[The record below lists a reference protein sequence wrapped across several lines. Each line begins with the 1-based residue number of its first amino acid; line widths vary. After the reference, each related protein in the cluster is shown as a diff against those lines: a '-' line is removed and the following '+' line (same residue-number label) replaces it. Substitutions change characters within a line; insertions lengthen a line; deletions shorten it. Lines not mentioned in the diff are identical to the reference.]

1 VNESEGP
8 DSDYA
13 EPAVRAPE
21 GMVETLIANF
31 RPQPAIPA
39 VFVLLLTVLIAVF
52 TFDPDA
58 ERGILILLAPV
69 GILASCG
76 LAIAAGFCS
85 LFPHA
90 IWILIAAW
98 ALKFTTTGPLPPYN
112 RYVLFTGM
120 FACAVMFF
128 VQIWR
133 VRTGRFVPTI
143 RIDED

>member
-1 VNESEGP
+1 MNESDEP
-8 DSDYA
+8 DLDYV

-21 GMVETLIANF
+21 GVVETLIANF

-39 VFVLLLTVLIAVF
+39 VFVLFLTVVMAVF

-58 ERGILILLAPV
+58 ERGMLIALAPV
-69 GILASCG
+69 AILASCG

-98 ALKFTTTGPLPPYN
+98 ALKFTTSGPLPPYN
-112 RYVLFTGM
+112 RYVLLAGM
-120 FACAVMFF
+120 IACVVMFV

-133 VRTGRFVPTI
+133 VRTGRFTPTI
-143 RIDED
+143 RVED

>member
-1 VNESEGP
+1 MNESEEP

-39 VFVLLLTVLIAVF
+39 VFVLFLTVLIAVF

-98 ALKFTTTGPLPPYN
+98 ALKFTNTGPLPPYN
-112 RYVLFTGM
+112 RYVLFAGM
-120 FACAVMFF
+120 FACAVMF
-128 VQIWR
+128 VAQIWR